1 MVFLSRGRDYLPLS
15 FCRCWRKR
23 RKNIEKLAIQN
34 LSTLCKTYVNNA
46 ALRIATVF
54 NRCKQLIK
62 KVLICQ
68 LYLSEGVTIW
78 RAVSSIRFYPAI
90 PKAATLCCY

>member
-1 MVFLSRGRDYLPLS
+1 MVFLSRGRDYLPPL
-15 FCRCWRKR
+15 FFFFLGGGGGEKC
-23 RKNIEKLAIQN
+23 KNRAIQN

-78 RAVSSIRFYPAI
+78 RAVSSMRFHPRYS
-90 PKAATLCCY
+90 